1 MKYKALFIPLVL
13 SVVFSCKNNREE
25 EVKKIDELIVL
36 LEHTEN
42 KLKEI
47 DSLSLFS
54 VYTKMII
61 DLKDLHYFT
70 DTLEKET
77 FDKITN
83 AYQHL
88 SIFTAATQ
96 GFPILKSELNHSKKQ
111 LNNLKQD
118 AGFGLIE
125 TAKFYALY
133 KEEQGILLNLN
144 DVLDSTFASINS
156 KLIETE
162 NNYPT
167 VDSIVLHFKQL
178 KETNSVNQQ

>member
-1 MKYKALFIPLVL
+1 MNLKALFIPLVL
-13 SVVFSCKNNREE
+13 SLVFSCKNNREE
-25 EVKKIDELIVL
+25 EVKKVDELIVL

-42 KLKEI
+42 KFNEI
-47 DSLSLFS
+47 DSIGLFS
-54 VYTKMII
+54 VYTKMIT
-61 DLKDLHYFT
+61 DLKDVHYFT
-70 DTLEKET
+70 DTLDSET

-83 AYQHL
+83 AYHHL
-88 SIFTAATQ
+88 STFTAATQ
-96 GFPILKSELNHSKKQ
+96 SFPILKSELIHSKKQ

-125 TAKFYALY
+125 TAKFYAIY

-144 DVLDSTFASINS
+144 DVLDSTFADINS

-178 KETNSVNQQ
+178 KENNTVNE